1 MEITK
6 RIRIGDLLIE
16 NKLISEAQLATA
28 LEEQKK
34 TRRKLGKTLIDLGF
48 IEESQLLRLLSQQ
61 LKIPYLNLHQTP
73 IDPNIFK
80 LLPEIHARRFRA
92 IALKEENGKILVG
105 MADPTDIYAYDELQK
120 VLHRPIDIAAISEG
134 DLLRHLESDYR
145 KTDQI
150 DSLAE
155 VLDDEL
161 AEADFDLQELT
172 QSTSTAD
179 APVVKLL
186 QAIFEDATS
195 IQASDIHIEP
205 DQNVL
210 RIRQRIDGR
219 LQEQIVDE
227 PRIAAALTS
236 RLKLMAGLNISEKR
250 LPQDGRFNI
259 KVKKKSIDVRLS
271 TMPMVHGESVVM
283 RLLDHSQGL
292 LDLKKLNIPSHVLDP
307 LKQLIKK
314 PHGLLLVTGPTG
326 SGKTTTLYAALN
338 EINVASTKIITAED
352 PVEYQLPR
360 INQAQIHE
368 KIGLT
373 FPTILRTALRQ
384 DPDVILIGEMRD
396 KETVEIGL
404 RAAMTGHLVFS
415 TLHTND
421 AISTVSRLLDM
432 GAEGFLIASSLQAVL
447 AQRLVRKLCPDCRQ
461 THQADELDKVWLKNV
476 LGDIDLP
483 VFYRAVGCHLCNKT
497 GYKGRTGVYELL
509 IMNTKLASAMQQNNR
524 ALFHQLA
531 GQQQQGKTLTRNA
544 IELAQQGITS
554 LDEVLRI
561 AGDIDVESQQIL
573 TKDNVTS

>member
-1 MEITK
+1 MDIRK

-16 NKLISEAQLATA
+16 KKLITEVQLTTA

-34 TRRKLGKTLIDLGF
+34 TRRKLGKTLIDLSF
-48 IEESQLLRLLSQQ
+48 IKETQLLHLLSEQ
-61 LKIPYLNLHQTP
+61 LGIPYLNLQQTA
-73 IDPNIFK
+73 IDADVFK

-92 IALKEENGKILVG
+92 IALKEQNGKILIG
-105 MADPTDIYAYDELQK
+105 MADPTDIYAYDELAK
-120 VLHRPIDIAAISEG
+120 VLQRPIDVAAISES

-155 VLDDEL
+155 VLDEEL
-161 AEADFDLQELT
+161 AESDFDLQSLT
-172 QSTSTAD
+172 QSTSTED

-186 QAIFEDATS
+186 QAIFEDAVTTG
-195 IQASDIHIEP
+195 ASDIHIEP
-205 DQNVL
+205 DTSVL
-210 RIRQRIDGR
+210 RIRQRIDGV

-227 PRIAAALTS
+227 KRIANALTS

-259 KVKKKSIDVRLS
+259 KVKNKSIDIRLS

-292 LDLKKLNIPSHVLDP
+292 LDLSKLGIPQSVLDP
-307 LKQLIKK
+307 LYQLIKK
-314 PHGLLLVTGPTG
+314 PHGLILVTGPTG

-338 EINVASTKIITAED
+338 DINTASSKIITAED

-360 INQAQIHE
+360 INQVQVHE

-373 FPTILRTALRQ
+373 FPAVLRTALRQ

-396 KETVEIGL
+396 EETVEIGL

-447 AQRLVRKLCPDCRQ
+447 AQRLVRKLCRECRQ
-461 THQADELDKVWLKNV
+461 LHPVDAVDHVWLSALLNTTE
-476 LGDIDLP
+476 LP
-483 VFYRAVGCHLCNKT
+483 SFYRAVGCHLCNET
-497 GYKGRTGVYELL
+497 GYNGRVGVYELL
-509 IMNTKLASAMQQNNR
+509 VINPKLASAMQHGDR
-524 ALFHQLA
+524 ALFTQLA
-531 GQQQQGKTLTRNA
+531 NEQQHDIKLTLNA
-544 IELAQQGITS
+544 IKLAQDGMTS
-554 LDEVLRI
+554 LEEVLRI
-561 AGDIDVESQQIL
+561 AGDLEVDSHL
-573 TKDNVTS
+573 STMTS

>member
-1 MEITK
+1 MDIRK

-16 NKLISEAQLATA
+16 KKLITEVQLTTA

-34 TRRKLGKTLIDLGF
+34 TRRKLGKTLIDLSF
-48 IEESQLLRLLSQQ
+48 IKETQLLHLLSEQ
-61 LKIPYLNLHQTP
+61 LGIPYLNLQQTA
-73 IDPNIFK
+73 IDANVFK

-92 IALKEENGKILVG
+92 IALKELNGKILIG
-105 MADPTDIYAYDELQK
+105 MADPTDIYAYDELAK
-120 VLHRPIDIAAISEG
+120 VLQRPIDVAAISES

-155 VLDDEL
+155 VLDEEL
-161 AEADFDLQELT
+161 AESDFDLQSLT
-172 QSTSTAD
+172 QSTSTED

-186 QAIFEDATS
+186 QAIFEDAVTTG
-195 IQASDIHIEP
+195 ASDIHIEP
-205 DQNVL
+205 DTSVL
-210 RIRQRIDGR
+210 RIRQRIDGV
-219 LQEQIVDE
+219 LQEQTVDE
-227 PRIAAALTS
+227 KRIANALTS

-259 KVKKKSIDVRLS
+259 KVKNKSIDIRLS

-292 LDLKKLNIPSHVLDP
+292 LDLSKLGIPQSVLAP
-307 LKQLIKK
+307 LYQLIKK
-314 PHGLLLVTGPTG
+314 PHGLILVTGPTG

-338 EINVASTKIITAED
+338 DINTASSKIITAED

-360 INQAQIHE
+360 INQVQVHE

-373 FPTILRTALRQ
+373 FPAVLRTALRQ

-396 KETVEIGL
+396 EETVEIGL

-461 THQADELDKVWLKNV
+461 LHPVDAVDHVWLSALLNTAE
-476 LGDIDLP
+476 LP
-483 VFYRAVGCHLCNKT
+483 SFYRAVGCHLCNET
-497 GYKGRTGVYELL
+497 GYNGRVGVYELL
-509 IMNTKLASAMQQNNR
+509 VMNPKLASAMQHGDR
-524 ALFHQLA
+524 TLFTQLA
-531 GQQQQGKTLTRNA
+531 NEQQHDIKLTLNA
-544 IELAQQGITS
+544 IKLAQDGMTS
-554 LDEVLRI
+554 LEEVLRI
-561 AGDIDVESQQIL
+561 AGDLEVDSHL
-573 TKDNVTS
+573 STMTS